1 MFSVKYYSFI
11 KYIFHP
17 MLVRPNCLLAFCT
30 CHIHWSTWQ
39 ILLFW
44 VSQMSHSANWL
55 YQELLCT
62 LKLHRGLGHYVGQ
75 KYGDKNIVVKK
86 AGVFKKHL
94 CFGLVMNFCSFYTVF
109 KSEPRLL
116 PFNSFYEV
124 SGFLNVFFYA
134 HLPSILVNSFNFL
147 ESNDPPHAAIIDIPF
162 IFFTA
167 IMYRKNVSCK
177 WQHFNI
183 ASTLGIKKCTK
194 HLSDKG
200 FPISVNLLYGIKKC
214 TKHLSDKGFPISVNL
229 LYV

>member
-17 MLVRPNCLLAFCT
+17 MLVRPKLF
-30 CHIHWSTWQ
+30 IS
-39 ILLFW
+39 ILY
-44 VSQMSHSANWL
+44 MSHSLLNVANSIIL
-55 YQELLCT
+55 SLADVTFGKLTISRIALHSEATQRIGTLCWP
-62 LKLHRGLGHYVGQ
+62 KVRWQ
-75 KYGDKNIVVKK
+75 KHSSQKT
-86 AGVFKKHL
+86 GVFKKHL

-116 PFNSFYEV
+116 PFNSLYEV